1 MNKPP
6 KPESQMGEML
16 NDIFLRRKEV
26 ERIVGLSRPT
36 IYRLIKLGMFPKQIH
51 LGTGSVRWRL
61 SEITAWQSNPSKA
74 A

>member
-6 KPESQMGEML
+6 KPNSQMSEML

-36 IYRLIKLGMFPKQIH
+36 IYRYIKAGKFPKPVS
-51 LGTGSVRWRL
+51 LGTGAVRWKQ
-61 SEITAWQSNPSKA
+61 SDVVEWQLNLNKTV
-74 A
+74 